1 MRRIMLL
8 VTVALVMAA
17 MMVVTVV
24 TASSA
29 FAFPGDTFPPS
40 QAQGPSENAFGGL
53 TTAVENTQKPKPNP
67 RPPVSDLP
75 VIKLQDKATP
85 SIG

>member
-1 MRRIMLL
+1 MRRIILL

-17 MMVVTVV
+17 MVVM

-29 FAFPGDTFPPS
+29 VAFPGDTFPPT

-53 TTAVENTQKPKPNP
+53 TTAVENTQKPKLNP

>member
-1 MRRIMLL
+1 MRRITLL

-17 MMVVTVV
+17 MMVV

-53 TTAVENTQKPKPNP
+53 TTAVENTQKPKPTP
-67 RPPVSDLP
+67 RPPISDLP

>member
-17 MMVVTVV
+17 MMVVT
-24 TASSA
+24 ASSA
-29 FAFPGDTFPPS
+29 FAFLGDTFPPN

-53 TTAVENTQKPKPNP
+53 TSAVENTQKPKPNP
-67 RPPVSDLP
+67 RPPISDLP

-85 SIG
+85 SIS

>member
-17 MMVVTVV
+17 MMVVT
-24 TASSA
+24 ASSA
-29 FAFPGDTFPPS
+29 FAFPGDIFPPG
-40 QAQGPSENAFGGL
+40 QAQGPSESAFGGL

-67 RPPVSDLP
+67 RPPISDLP

-85 SIG
+85 SIS

>member
-1 MRRIMLL
+1 MRRIMLT

-17 MMVVTVV
+17 MIVV

-29 FAFPGDTFPPS
+29 FAFPGDTFPPG

-53 TTAVENTQKPKPNP
+53 TTAVENTQNPKPTP
-67 RPPVSDLP
+67 RPPISDLP

-85 SIG
+85 IIG